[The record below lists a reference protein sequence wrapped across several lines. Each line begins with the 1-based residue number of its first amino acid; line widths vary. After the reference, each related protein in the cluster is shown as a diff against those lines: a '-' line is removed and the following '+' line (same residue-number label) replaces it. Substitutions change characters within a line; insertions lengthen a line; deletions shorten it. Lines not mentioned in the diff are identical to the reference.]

1 MALKKPTM
9 VPYLFELRED
19 QELLANQ
26 VNIQVK
32 APGGGTTVDVPVAV
46 RKLDPG
52 SKEAK
57 GAKSQEMAADI
68 KAAQERM
75 LEMDEEIK
83 AKDEEITGLREALD
97 TANQGAE
104 EASKKIEAAESAKAD
119 LQTKVEQLEKDLAA
133 AKKKKKK

>member
-1 MALKKPTM
+1 MALKKPTL

-19 QELLANQ
+19 QQLLNDTI
-26 VNIQVK
+26 NIQAK
-32 APGGGTTVDVPVAV
+32 APGGGTTVDVPVKA

-83 AKDEEITGLREALD
+83 AKDQEITDLREALD
-97 TANQGAE
+97 TANEGAA
-104 EASKKIEAAESAKAD
+104 EASKKIEAAEGKAKD
-119 LQTKVEQLEKDLAA
+119 LQAKVEKLEKDLAA
-133 AKKKKKK
+133 AKKKKK